1 MAKMLDLDW
10 KFKTM
15 INMLSTVMEKVDNI
29 QNRRTGKASRVM
41 ETLRKNKMEM
51 LEIKNTVPEMR
62 TAFDGLISR

>member
-41 ETLRKNKMEM
+41 ETLRKDQMEM

-62 TAFDGLISR
+62 MAFDGLISR

>member
-15 INMLSTVMEKVDNI
+15 INMLST
-29 QNRRTGKASRVM
+29 SRVM
-41 ETLRKNKMEM
+41 ETLRKDQMEM

-62 TAFDGLISR
+62 MAFDGLISR

>member
-1 MAKMLDLDW
+1 MLDLDW

-41 ETLRKNKMEM
+41 ETLRKDQMEM

-62 TAFDGLISR
+62 MAFDGLISR